1 MFMQKGNTF
10 FPQGD
15 GGFINYSYNSDGSC
29 THTDG
34 KSLITSNLSELI
46 NNFLMFSPISILKI
60 R

>member
-29 THTDG
+29 THTAG
-34 KSLITSNLSELI
+34 K
-46 NNFLMFSPISILKI
+46 FLRSTL
-60 R
+60 